1 MTDERL
7 DRSLDRLKELAQS
20 IRDMRQDKWLT
31 TPCDAL
37 VSTTIKSDRAPT
49 MEVIIGWLCPPQ
61 LARELDGELFP
72 FGQLKHLELTKEQ
85 KEVLKPVEQL
95 LEDVWCDQ
103 LIKAL
108 PTETYTWMLDI
119 IDKIS
124 ADPEGLKFKCWY
136 PTDTVTVEWLGDTM
150 RLTGGAYLSED
161 YEMWRKGIVPFIN
174 YKVREILNERSAG
187 HRSDID
193 DAGAGV
199 GTGAGIVQS
208 RTTSD
213 ERGDYEMCDDDRIRK
228 LEYRLEALEKMAGE
242 LYGRTHQNRSAIEAF
257 TADEIREREKKHTIT
272 ITREDLEKYGSYE
285 VPISAGCYIGENC
298 WLDDLNQQL
307 IAIGRTPQS
316 EKMQIFRIYFGGV
329 GREAT
334 EVLLYTRGLEL
345 RICLPGETF
354 LKTIDEVYKLLDAG
368 KLCQKAY
375 WKLLLDTLKSWRDT
389 VSRMVCEEVLKEVA
403 RYEKR
408 KEFEDCRSGV

>member
-7 DRSLDRLKELAQS
+7 DRSLDRLEELAQS
-20 IRDMRQDKWLT
+20 IRDMRQDEWLT

-37 VSTTIKSDRAPT
+37 ASTTIKSDSAPT
-49 MEVIIGWLCPPQ
+49 MEVIIGWLCPPK

-72 FGQLKHLELTKEQ
+72 FDQLKHLELTKEQ
-85 KEVLKPVEQL
+85 KEVLKSVEQF
-95 LEDVWCDQ
+95 LEDVWRDQ
-103 LIKAL
+103 LLKAL
-108 PTETYTWMLDI
+108 PAEIYQWMLDV

-124 ADPEGLKFKCWY
+124 ADPEGLKFLCWY

-161 YEMWRKGIVPFIN
+161 YEMWRKGVVPFIN

-208 RTTSD
+208 STATD
-213 ERGDYEMCDDDRIRK
+213 ERGDYEMCDDDRIGK
-228 LEYRLEALEKMAGE
+228 LESRVAALEKMAGD
-242 LYGRTHQNRSAIEAF
+242 LYGRTHKNKGAIEAL
-257 TADEIREREKKHTIT
+257 TADEIRAEEKKTIT
-272 ITREDLEKYGSYE
+272 VTKEDLEKYSGDFTA
-285 VPISAGCYIGENC
+285 PTAGYCLGENM

-307 IAIGRTPQS
+307 MVIGKKPQS
-316 EKMQIFRIYFGGV
+316 EQVQLFRIFFGGV

-345 RICLPGETF
+345 KLCLPGETVTCT
-354 LKTIDEVYKLLDAG
+354 LEEAMDRYGNGELTQRAYYKV
-368 KLCQKAY
+368 
-375 WKLLLDTLKSWRDT
+375 LLDTLKTW
-389 VSRMVCEEVLKEVA
+389 
-403 RYEKR
+403 
-408 KEFEDCRSGV
+408 EDNRRSGRIINA